1 MSDDETEEIEKDID
15 IDSDK
20 AKEFLRISAM
30 MTNSDGWKEA
40 IMIFVR
46 WLKNKIKVKKDA

>member
-1 MSDDETEEIEKDID
+1 MSDDETEEIEQDID

-40 IMIFVR
+40 ILIFVR